1 MDDTL
6 TSLQWLQEFSILSD
20 SGRQQ
25 VSSISQHQSKLF
37 EQQLGGEAPASP
49 LAGDLASIGMPLT
62 PGKPIATAVPALC
75 TLPSLVAHGHCPD
88 EVDYK
93 TNPHIKPLHSYATLI
108 CMAIQASKKSK
119 VTLSCIY
126 KWITDNFCYFRHADP
141 NWQNSIRHNLSLN
154 KCFIKVPRQKDEP
167 GKGGF
172 WKIDPEYAER
182 LLTGAYK
189 KQRMPPVQINPA
201 FKNQLRMIS
210 QPVMPAPTDVTG
222 FRHVDPESQQLLEE
236 FEEVTRL
243 DQNWDPHLAETT
255 LSDCWSAVKGHKR
268 KQPYGHRAG
277 SAQAL
282 CRSSSPLLAME
293 EPKVLGSLMG
303 NFDWD
308 ALLNSALNEDLSLN
322 ECGPLSPIP
331 QDQNL
336 MVPGIHVNSLEASV
350 NTTESNMLI
359 ETQKDRDV
367 DLDKETFLATE
378 FLQSPWTEE
387 EAGNHPDF
395 LSMSTVNINQLF
407 DLGGSLSDDINSK
420 IESLL

>member
-1 MDDTL
+1 MEDSL
-6 TSLQWLQEFSILSD
+6 TSLYWLQEFSILND

-25 VSSISQHQSKLF
+25 VISTSQHQSKHF
-37 EQQLGGEAPASP
+37 EQQLGVEAPASP
-49 LAGDLASIGMPLT
+49 LAGDFASIGMPLT
-62 PGKPIATAVPALC
+62 PGKPRATAVPALC

-93 TNPHIKPLHSYATLI
+93 TNPHIKPLYSYATLI

-126 KWITDNFCYFRHADP
+126 QWITDNFCYFCHADP

-172 WKIDPEYAER
+172 WKIDPEYAEH

-189 KQRMPPVQINPA
+189 KRRMPPVQINPT

-210 QPVMPAPTDVTG
+210 QPVMPAPADVMG
-222 FRHVDPESQQLLEE
+222 FLHVDPESQQLLEE
-236 FEEVTRL
+236 FEEVTGL
-243 DQNWDPHLAETT
+243 DQNWDPHLAETNS
-255 LSDCWSAVKGHKR
+255 SDCCSAVKGSKR
-268 KQPYGHRAG
+268 KQPNDHWAG

-282 CRSSSPLLAME
+282 CRSSSPLLTME

-308 ALLNSALNEDLSLN
+308 ALLNSALNDDLSLN
-322 ECGPLSPIP
+322 ECGPVSPIP
-331 QDQNL
+331 QNRNL
-336 MVPGIHVNSLEASV
+336 MVHGIHVNSLEASV
-350 NTTESNMLI
+350 HSTESNVLI
-359 ETQKDRDV
+359 KTQKDRDV
-367 DLDKETFLATE
+367 ELDKETFLETE
-378 FLQSPWTEE
+378 FLQCPWTEE
-387 EAGNHPDF
+387 ETGNHPDF

-407 DLGGSLSDDINSK
+407 DLGGSLSDVIDSK
-420 IESLL
+420 I